1 MVLYCWVCKQSQCSN
16 QKLTLHRFPTDA
28 NERAVWFENLGL
40 KQYPENTLKYARI
53 CSVHFEGEAFEVK
66 PSGKIFLKK
75 GARPLSFNHEYIP
88 PTSRK
93 DDSSTDSTDTASE
106 NNFLEVDKSTDGPPL
121 KRLLCL
127 SQHLNFSKGCLRVP
141 ELKNIRQHLDHLL
154 QL

>member
-40 KQYPENTLKYARI
+40 KQCPENTLKYAKI

-75 GARPLSFNHEYIP
+75 GARPLSFNQEYIP

-93 DDSSTDSTDTASE
+93 DDSSTDSTGTASE
-106 NNFLEVDKSTDGPPL
+106 NNFLEVDTSIDSPPL
-121 KRLLCL
+121 KRLR
-127 SQHLNFSKGCLRVP
+127 SNVQTHQTEISHTRDSRNGHTFKRR
-141 ELKNIRQHLDHLL
+141 I
-154 QL
+154 